1 MRYPF
6 TPELL
11 DALPEELAELFREL
25 EITLL
30 ERICSQLK
38 NAGEFNEVS
47 VQGIRALR
55 SHGIDLPE
63 IKKAISEAAGI
74 GEKKLEK
81 LLDYVVERNRQYY
94 TELIDLAQVT
104 APEALVDAAAIEA
117 IRRQTLETYRNLTN
131 TMGFVLGSG
140 QKLIEPT
147 QAYRR
152 ALDNAA
158 LQVQS
163 GAVSYTQAISNAVRQ
178 LARSG
183 VKTVSYDSKYPD
195 RRGRVDQ
202 IDVAVRRA
210 VMTATNQIC
219 QQYASQSAE
228 YLGTDLVQTSAH
240 RGARNIDGPHGWENH
255 EKWQGRIFRWKE
267 KKSKR
272 ESFTWYPDF
281 EESCGIGD
289 VTGIGGANCRHTYG
303 PFVEG
308 VMEPTYTEAELNA
321 LKAENFTFEFEGK
334 IYDGYTSTQK
344 QRQIERTVRAWKREK
359 AAFESAG
366 DTESAAAAQAR
377 IRRLSKQYTAFSKAA
392 GLPEQRERMQV
403 LYD

>member
-11 DALPEELAELFREL
+11 DALPEELAELFRKL

-38 NAGEFNEVS
+38 NAGEINEVS

-63 IKKAISEAAGI
+63 IKKAISEAAGT

-81 LLDYVVERNRQYY
+81 LLDDVVERNRQYY

-131 TMGFVLGSG
+131 TMGFVLGHG

-183 VKTVSYDSKYPD
+183 VKTVAYDSKYSD

-267 KKSKR
+267 KKSER

-308 VMEPTYTEAELNA
+308 VMEPTYTEAELDA

-359 AAFESAG
+359 AAFEAAG

>member
-11 DALPEELAELFREL
+11 DALPEELAELFRKL

-38 NAGEFNEVS
+38 NAGEINEVS

-81 LLDYVVERNRQYY
+81 LLDDVVERNRQYY

-131 TMGFVLGSG
+131 TMGFVLGHG

-183 VKTVSYDSKYPD
+183 VKTVAYDSKYSD

-267 KKSKR
+267 KKSER

-308 VMEPTYTEAELNA
+308 VMEPTYTEAELDA
-321 LKAENFTFEFEGK
+321 LKAENFTF
-334 IYDGYTSTQK
+334 
-344 QRQIERTVRAWKREK
+344 
-359 AAFESAG
+359 
-366 DTESAAAAQAR
+366 
-377 IRRLSKQYTAFSKAA
+377 
-392 GLPEQRERMQV
+392 
-403 LYD
+403 